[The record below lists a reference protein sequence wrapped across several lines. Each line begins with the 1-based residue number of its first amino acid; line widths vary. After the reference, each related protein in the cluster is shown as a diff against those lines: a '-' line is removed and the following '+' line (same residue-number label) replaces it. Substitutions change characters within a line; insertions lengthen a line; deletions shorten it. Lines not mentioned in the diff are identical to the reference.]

1 MWISTKLRKEED
13 NREENSWVFEKEKG
27 LIIKGQESTFW
38 GYVNVLCPGRHGDM
52 TSIIIITT

>member
-1 MWISTKLRKEED
+1 MLRKEEE

>member
-1 MWISTKLRKEED
+1 MWISTKLRKEEE
-13 NREENSWVFEKEKG
+13 NRKIVVFEKEKG
-27 LIIKGQESTFW
+27 LIIKRQEGAFW